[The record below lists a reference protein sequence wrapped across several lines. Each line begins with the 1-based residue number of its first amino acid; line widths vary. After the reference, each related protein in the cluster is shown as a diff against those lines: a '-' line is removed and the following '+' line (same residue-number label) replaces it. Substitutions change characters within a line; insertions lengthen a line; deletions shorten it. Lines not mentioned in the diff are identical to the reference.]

1 MNVNGYLDDVEAQ
14 LAELTERG
22 AHTRL
27 RARLPFGELRGAPGG
42 TGGPEGGQRGPRRRR
57 ELLTIVPAVLVT
69 VAVVLI
75 VLSLGTGSQHSNT
88 ASRRTGHGHRSPQP
102 RHLTNNPKTN
112 TQSTTATSS
121 ATTGPSQPSGP
132 VPAGFDP
139 QSFTAVGEMTWWL
152 LGKAPCSSPPCTSI
166 VRTDDGGRTFVGTPA
181 PRTDQVTDLRFA
193 DTEDGFAFGPQLWVT
208 HDAGADWHQV
218 QLPGNVSELAISDG
232 YAYAIVR
239 PACGCAPGRL
249 MRTPVA
255 RDDWSTLP
263 AAGNAAAGLWVQGQ
277 EVLLESGNSA
287 GTAQQLAISQD
298 GGLTFS
304 THSLPPNVTC
314 QFQAPAPPVIWAH
327 CVTGMLS
334 GVWRWTGDSRG
345 FVSVSSHGL
354 PELPNSAGFG
364 AASAT
369 TAIAGYRQLYR
380 TTDGGA
386 SYQAVAAPVVDWW
399 QYIAFTDQTHGV
411 ALGTTGTAGG
421 EQLYYTT
428 DGGASYHPVTIR

>member
-1 MNVNGYLDDVEAQ
+1 MRVNGYLDDVEAQ

-27 RARLPFGELRGAPGG
+27 AARLPFGDRRGVLGG
-42 TGGPEGGQRGPRRRR
+42 TGAPAGGRRGPRRRR
-57 ELLTIVPAVLVT
+57 ELLTIIPAVLVT

-75 VLSLGTGSQHSNT
+75 VLTLGSGPQHSNT
-88 ASRRTGHGHRSPQP
+88 ATRRTGHGHRISPT
-102 RHLTNNPKTN
+102 RHGAKETS
-112 TQSTTATSS
+112 TQTTTAASS
-121 ATTGPSQPSGP
+121 TAPGPSQPSGP

-152 LGKAPCSSPPCTSI
+152 LGSAPCSSPPCTSI

-181 PRTDQVTDLRFA
+181 PRTDQVSDLRFA
-193 DTEDGFAFGPQLWVT
+193 DTENGFAFGPQLWVT
-208 HDAGADWHQV
+208 HDAGANWHQV
-218 QLPGNVSELAISDG
+218 QLNGSVSELAISDG

-239 PACGCAPGRL
+239 PASGSAPGRL

-255 RDDWSTLP
+255 SDDWSPLP

-277 EVLLESGNSA
+277 EVLLESGNST
-287 GTAQQLAISQD
+287 GTAQQLAVSHN

-304 THSLPPNVTC
+304 TSSVPANVTC

-327 CVTGMLS
+327 CVTGTLS

-345 FVSVSSHGL
+345 FVSASSHGL

-364 AASAT
+364 AASAS
-369 TAIAGYRQLYR
+369 TAVAGHRQLYR

-386 SYQAVAAPVVDWW
+386 SYQAVDAPAVDSW
-399 QYIAFTDQTHGV
+399 QYIAFTDPTHGV
-411 ALGTTGTAGG
+411 ALASTGSGVG
-421 EQLYYTT
+421 QQLYYTT